1 MTPFAERANTRLTS
15 IKSDHAAAVTAF
27 ESLVAAFAED
37 PKKSNAEDF
46 FGVFVDLIR
55 SLEHACEANDRA
67 AAVAARS
74 GGGAGGGAG
83 AGADAGVLCP
93 KKEEKG
99 VPKTGKCW
107 WLAAGCGCHNSPP
120 TATARV
126 ACRPHRPPATATGH
140 SPQPTARLGP
150 SSALGP
156 GHSCLVVAARGS
168 RQGCANG

>member
-1 MTPFAERANTRLTS
+1 MTPFAERANTRLKS

-83 AGADAGVLCP
+83 AGVDRSEGGRKPGGGLQGRGLPGMGGGAGAMQG
-93 KKEEKG
+93 E
-99 VPKTGKCW
+99 
-107 WLAAGCGCHNSPP
+107 LAAML
-120 TATARV
+120 AK
-126 ACRPHRPPATATGH
+126 
-140 SPQPTARLGP
+140 
-150 SSALGP
+150 
-156 GHSCLVVAARGS
+156 RG
-168 RQGCANG
+168 GGT